1 MFCFSK
7 RLDINFEGDA
17 LENDCEGNITEIYKV
32 LLSHNEEFTN
42 LRIITGHTN
51 DIISDHN
58 EKLEAQAETII
69 EQNKRLEAQEE
80 ITTQLT
86 ALLNQQGSLIEK
98 ILEGPVR
105 FHTQATQDYITFWPP
120 NSVIT
125 FDSELVDSHSS
136 MNHPQGVF
144 TVPMNG
150 NYQFSFYADIVTSE
164 TAVIFVHLNDKVVN
178 NFQFFASNLNEKEI
192 LQRSIHFG
200 LTLSQGDSVKLAN
213 GPDAHSLL
221 ALHNPIQFIGV
232 LVNKT

>member
-1 MFCFSK
+1 
-7 RLDINFEGDA
+7 LEGGTVR
-17 LENDCEGNITEIYKV
+17 NDCEGNITEIYKI
-32 LLSHNEEFTN
+32 LRSHDEEFTN

-51 DIISDHN
+51 DV
-58 EKLEAQAETII
+58 
-69 EQNKRLEAQEE
+69 
-80 ITTQLT
+80 
-86 ALLNQQGSLIEK
+86 IEK

-105 FHTQATQDYITFWPP
+105 FHTQATQDHITVWPP

-136 MNHPQGVF
+136 MNHPQGIF
-144 TVPMNG
+144 TAPITG
-150 NYQFSFYADIVTSE
+150 TYQFSFHADILTSE
-164 TAVIFVHLNDKVVN
+164 TAAIFVYHNDKIVKK
-178 NFQFFASNLNEKEI
+178 FQFFASNLNDKEI